1 MENRRS
7 VDQRQSSRLNKAL
20 EADREEARKNRA
32 RRRIRNH
39 NRKIM
44 FKSLFLAAIVL
55 VVGLAFIAYGS
66 QMNYRINETEAK
78 IAKLENEIED
88 LNLEIAANSSP
99 EIIEK
104 KAMDE
109 LGMEY
114 PNASQYI
121 YLDRA
126 SKDDVQTAK
135 TD

>member
-7 VDQRQSSRLNKAL
+7 VDQRQGSRLNKAL

>member
-7 VDQRQSSRLNKAL
+7 VDQRQGSRLNKAL
-20 EADREEARKNRA
+20 EADRAEARKNRA

-55 VVGLAFIAYGS
+55 VVGVAFIAYGS

>member
-7 VDQRQSSRLNKAL
+7 VDQKQSSRLNKAL

-78 IAKLENEIED
+78 IAKLENEIDD

>member
-7 VDQRQSSRLNKAL
+7 VDQKQSSRLNKAL